1 MQFNLFR
8 HYLIISHIA
17 SLSLED
23 EPIIELVEQ
32 YIASLQFYQQLKN
45 ESPQQLPQ
53 NPPIIPANVSPI
65 PPIAIPGLP
74 KGFK

>member
-1 MQFNLFR
+1 MSHSVTQFLFMQFNLFR

-45 ESPQQLPQ
+45 EFPQQ
-53 NPPIIPANVSPI
+53 PPLFLS
-65 PPIAIPGLP
+65 
-74 KGFK
+74 